1 MVRCQKCEVLSEE
14 IKFLR
19 GQVKTLT
26 DRLSMIAYPGGFVA
40 GKFTSSDYVG
50 GGGGDQYV
58 GYDEYGQRVL
68 MEKDS

>member
-19 GQVKTLT
+19 QQNKSLT
-26 DRLSMIAYPGGFVA
+26 DRLAMIAYPAGFA
-40 GKFTSSDYVG
+40 GRQYNASDYV

-58 GYDEYGQRVL
+58 GYDEYGQRVIL
-68 MEKDS
+68 ESAA